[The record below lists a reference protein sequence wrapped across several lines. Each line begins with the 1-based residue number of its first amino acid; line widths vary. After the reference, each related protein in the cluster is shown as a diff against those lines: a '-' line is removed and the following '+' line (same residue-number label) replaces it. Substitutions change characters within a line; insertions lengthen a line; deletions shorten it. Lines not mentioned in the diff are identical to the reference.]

1 MAGKVTY
8 TPFIS
13 KSFPDSEAIKPIPIS
28 FSNLIPRG
36 VDPDREVIP
45 IQYQPVTKEEPKK
58 EEEETPFT
66 WAKLVLNSK
75 PKGSHQF
82 KTSNIQVG
90 QMQDFLDILGKNN
103 IFVRVTSGV
112 RKGARTSNGN
122 ISNHDKGIALD
133 ITPIEGET

>member
-28 FSNLIPRG
+28 FSNLTPRG
-36 VDPDREVIP
+36 ADPDREVIP

-58 EEEETPFT
+58 DEETPFT
-66 WAKLVLNSK
+66 WAKLVLDSK

-82 KTSNIQVG
+82 KTSDIQVG
-90 QMQDFLDILGKNN
+90 QMQDFLDILAKNN

-122 ISNHDKGIALD
+122 ISNHDRGIALD